1 MKWFFVS
8 IYIAITYI
16 VYIILSQYLCD
27 SFQLDDITIF
37 VNTIVIAAVLCLI
50 KYPKKLIFEFNYK
63 YLLIFLIGISLF
75 FQNYFLQYGI
85 SMNYNMGL
93 VDGMAIAI
101 YLPVVTILLHYL
113 FDKKINTK
121 IIIGILLLSVGS
133 YLILS

>member
-75 FQNYFLQYGI
+75 FQNYLLQYGI

-93 VDGMAIAI
+93 IDGLAIAI

-133 YLILS
+133 YLILT

>member
-50 KYPKKLIFEFNYK
+50 KYPKKLIFKFNYK